1 MKLIKMSSKQPILY
15 SGIHTFEHTNVEV
28 ETCMCGSEP
37 VVGDNFY
44 YKSKYS
50 DRVLVG
56 IVKQIR
62 PSDIISMNGTSYSKS
77 EITIKPVDVK
87 RNEVL
92 DKLGI

>member
-1 MKLIKMSSKQPILY
+1 MSTKQPILY

-50 DRVLVG
+50 ETVLVG
-56 IVKQIR
+56 
-62 PSDIISMNGTSYSKS
+62 S
-77 EITIKPVDVK
+77 ET
-87 RNEVL
+87 N
-92 DKLGI
+92 